1 MFSED
6 FPNESTEHNQILSEE
21 LGLEES
27 PVFDPELEKNIQ
39 KLRKQI
45 TKINQ
50 IIQKAAPEWPLE
62 GMNKVDLAILRIS
75 VYELLQKETPHRV
88 VIDEAIEIAKE
99 YGAENS
105 AKFVN
110 GVLAAVANEHRSA
123 EQQEVTKQE
132 VTKQEVTEQQQDKK
146 LPKVKKQQRKKSNG
160 NRPNSKKT
168 TKDLQ

>member
-132 VTKQEVTEQQQDKK
+132 VTEQQQDKK